1 MKKASIKEG
10 QRDKSKI
17 TSRLH
22 GQSWLNIEGEEYT
35 ELTDRMSETPA
46 PINREVRHRT
56 GRELNMRVR
65 DLYTY
70 SNDEQTFILF
80 MEGYTEPCFKGS
92 LEDWPS
98 ELMYMLVDKFRAID
112 FNTIE
117 VILIG

>member
-1 MKKASIKEG
+1 M
-10 QRDKSKI
+10 
-17 TSRLH
+17 T
-22 GQSWLNIEGEEYT
+22 
-35 ELTDRMSETPA
+35 
-46 PINREVRHRT
+46 
-56 GRELNMRVR
+56 VR

-92 LEDWPS
+92 LEDCPP
-98 ELMYMLVDKFRAID
+98 ELIDKLVYQFRAID